1 MGISKKLMM
10 ARDDLAYA
18 EWVVQATPDEYFG
31 YEHEEKTPDIQE
43 YYTESVAALK
53 KEVAE
58 LETLA
63 VKFGLTTPV
72 SENETDK
79 GLN

>member
-1 MGISKKLMM
+1 MGISKRLMM

-18 EWVVQATPDEYFG
+18 EWVVQATPDEYFD
-31 YEHEEKTPDIQE
+31 YEYEEKTPDIQE
-43 YYTESVAALK
+43 YYTESVEALK
-53 KEVAE
+53 KEVTE
-58 LETLA
+58 LESLA

-72 SENETDK
+72 SENEKDK